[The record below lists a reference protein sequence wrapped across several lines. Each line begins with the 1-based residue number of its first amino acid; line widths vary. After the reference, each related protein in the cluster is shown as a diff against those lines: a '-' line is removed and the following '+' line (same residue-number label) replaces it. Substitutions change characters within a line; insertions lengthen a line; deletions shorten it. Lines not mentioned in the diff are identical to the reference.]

1 MKIINNKNIFIL
13 LITLVMAVFAFLSYY
28 AFTSYVEYTSTKR
41 STQNIYFVEILDNTL
56 SKIEKERL
64 DSAIYMGT
72 SENIAFKKVKTSRV
86 AVDNSIAEIS
96 KFIETNK
103 AYTQYEKRLQFV
115 KENLKYVRTKVD
127 TLSSNY
133 KNIFFEMYHTK
144 IVESLKGAMK
154 LVGSQELSSEMKAY
168 YNTYTDFVGL
178 RENIQMENAGILFIL
193 NASKKMTNE
202 DLIMWDT
209 LLLNESL
216 PKYNA
221 LKNRSIISKLHAL
234 MSEESFKN
242 IGSDIR
248 ISILY
253 SAIDGEY
260 SVDTSQWLKQITQ
273 KMNFIESAQGIIAPS
288 MEQHINNSVSEAE
301 DIMKQYIWS
310 AVFALI
316 LLLVLLLI
324 YYNLHKDKQLFEDTL
339 KDIEMVLSPEQQRE
353 LKKLIDDKEI
363 NQIYRFL
370 TNTIREANQAK
381 DLFLANM
388 SHEIRTPLNGIV
400 GFTQLLKST
409 ATTEEQEEFITVI
422 ENSSDNLLTIVNDIL
437 DLSKIKADKIELES
451 IEFDPVEKFES
462 AIESYAARAAEK
474 NVAFNM
480 FIDPEL
486 PSRIV
491 GDPTKISQIIVN
503 LISNAIKF
511 TSEQGKVDVQVAKVG
526 ESEQYTTI
534 KFSVSDSGIGISEEQ
549 QEKIFD
555 AFSQADV
562 STSRKFG
569 GTGLGLAISGKLATL
584 MGGRLKIESEEGKGA
599 TFFFTL
605 SFPKVENA
613 TERVIPDM
621 SKYSVG
627 FVVPNF
633 ESVLEMN
640 RNLGCYIAYTHA
652 KYKVYT
658 DEELL
663 DENLEN
669 LPNVIF
675 IDQHYHQRKG
685 ELEKYLALNTKVIV
699 MLSGNK
705 KRSIEGLEDNID
717 RVIYKPLNFTKTLK
731 ALDVVHDE
739 VKDKNTHKVSLDTPQ
754 NIYNNINVLVAED
767 NSINQKLIER
777 VLMDLGLSVTVVS
790 NGMEALESRQMYTY
804 DMIFMDIQM
813 PVMGGIDATKAIL
826 EYEEKKRKH
835 HVPIIALTANA
846 LAGDREKY
854 INEGM
859 DNYLSKPL
867 ELSKLNLLLEEYF
880 SNKIEDS
887 TDNNMETENIISPTI
902 VHNENKV
909 EKEIVV
915 EKIDILL
922 YHPLPLIVK
931 LYEKMLINLGYS
943 IDVTTDDDV
952 FMGMLDRGN
961 YTYVIYDL
969 DTFLNMKAMIV
980 DIIQDYGAKPIVW
993 VAPEFIDD
1001 TYCTDVIYLGIEYEE
1016 LDKKLKEISV

>member
-13 LITLVMAVFAFLSYY
+13 LIALVMAVFAFLSYY

-72 SENIAFKKVKTSRV
+72 SEDIAFKKVKASRV
-86 AVDNSIAEIS
+86 AVDNSITEIS
-96 KFIETNK
+96 KFIESNK
-103 AYTQYEKRLQFV
+103 AYIQYEKRLQFV

-127 TLSSNY
+127 TLSLDY
-133 KNIFFEMYHTK
+133 KNIFFEMYHIK
-144 IVESLKGAMK
+144 IVSSLKGAMK
-154 LVGSQELSSEMKAY
+154 LVGSQEISSEMKAY

-178 RENIQMENAGILFIL
+178 RENIQLDNAGISFIL

-221 LKNRSIISKLHAL
+221 LKNRSVISKLHAL
-234 MSEESFKN
+234 MSDESFKN

-273 KMNFIESAQGIIAPS
+273 KMNFIEAAQGIMAPS

-301 DIMKQYIWS
+301 DVMKQYIWS

-339 KDIEMVLSPEQQRE
+339 KDIEMVLSPDQQRE

-370 TNTIREANQAK
+370 TNTIRENQAK

-534 KFSVSDSGIGISEEQ
+534 KFSVSDSGIGISAKQ

-599 TFFFTL
+599 IFFFTL

-613 TERVIPDM
+613 VERVIPDM

-633 ESVLEMN
+633 EAALEEN
-640 RNLGCYIAYTHA
+640 KNLGYYIAYTHA
-652 KYKVYT
+652 KYNVYT

-663 DENLEN
+663 DEKLGN
-669 LPNVIF
+669 LPDVLF
-675 IDQHYHQRKG
+675 VDQHYHQRKG
-685 ELEKYLALNTKVIV
+685 ELEKYLALNTKVVI

-717 RVIYKPLNFTKTLK
+717 RVIYKPLNLTKTLK
-731 ALDVVHDE
+731 ALDVVYDE
-739 VKDKNTHKVSLDTPQ
+739 VKDKNINKISLDTPQ
-754 NIYNNINVLVAED
+754 NKFNNINVLVAED

-777 VLMDLGLSVTVVS
+777 VLMDFGLSVTVVN
-790 NGMEALESRQMYTY
+790 NGMEALESRQIHTY

-813 PVMGGIDATKAIL
+813 PVMGGTDATKAIL
-826 EYEEKKRKH
+826 DYEEKKRKH

-846 LAGDREKY
+846 LAGDKEKY
-854 INEGM
+854 INAGM

-867 ELSKLNLLLEEYF
+867 ELGKLSLLLEEYF
-880 SNKIEDS
+880 SNKIENS
-887 TDNNMETENIISPTI
+887 RENNMETKNIISPPI
-902 VHNENKV
+902 VHNENKI
-909 EKEIVV
+909 EKETVV

-922 YHPLPLIVK
+922 YHPFPLIVK
-931 LYEKMLINLGYS
+931 LYERMLINLGYS
-943 IDVTTDDDV
+943 INVATDDDV

-1001 TYCTDVIYLGIEYEE
+1001 TYCTDVIYLGIKYEE
-1016 LDKKLKEISV
+1016 LDKILKEISV